1 MPSGSQLLPSSNRV
15 RIVVASSVA
24 LTFISYWRAA
34 AIVLNDLGSS
44 AYYVGGIAED
54 AFGRSAPWFILGV
67 MLFSFAV
74 RAVYV
79 ESCSMFV
86 RGGVY
91 RVVKEA
97 LGGTLAKL
105 SVSALMFDY
114 ILTGPISGVA
124 AGQYIASLVNE
135 LISKADAHGWVP
147 PGMRIM
153 FHGTPH
159 LNVNTAAVVICLAVT
174 LYYWWENIKG
184 IEESSDKALRVMQI
198 TTVMVVLLLGWAV
211 VTIAK
216 IGGSLPPWPT
226 PSNLHFSESSLGF
239 LQHTSLAT
247 TFGLFGILM
256 AFGHSVL
263 AMSGEETLAQVN
275 RELAHPKLKNL
286 KRAAIIVAIYS
297 FLFTGVGTLLA
308 VMIIPQHVPISSY
321 ENNLLAE
328 LVMWFSGPLLLRL
341 LFRTVVVV
349 VGFLILSGAINT
361 SIIGSNGV
369 LNRVSEDGVLTDWFR
384 KPQKKYGTSYRIVN
398 LIVGLQIITI
408 LLSRG
413 NVNVLGEA
421 YAFGVIWSFTF
432 NSVAMLVLRFKYKG
446 ERGWKVPPNL
456 TIFGKEIPLGLLSV
470 FMVLLSTALV
480 NLATKKIATIS
491 GIMFAAVFFLITV
504 SERINTKKFKH
515 AEKEMKEHFQLLHEE
530 RIERETVGVRPDST
544 IVTVRDYNTLLQLRW
559 VLQNTDTVEHDVVVL
574 AARLTGPGS
583 GEVDLSSEQIF
594 SDHEQTLFTKCV
606 SIAESY
612 GKHIALMVVPARD
625 VFSAIVQTANSL
637 GAARVVAGLSTKM
650 ASEEQAFRMGQAWEA
665 APPPKHQF
673 VFQVVMPGPEVQSY
687 RIGPHNPDLK
697 TEDVMLVHRLW
708 LDARRQAGMEE
719 LHHHDVV
726 TLALTR
732 LAADYSRDRQSI
744 LKELRTHPDGLV
756 GKTPPRVGPTGK
768 PLPTGTTASPPTTPR
783 RR

>member
-1 MPSGSQLLPSSNRV
+1 
-15 RIVVASSVA
+15 
-24 LTFISYWRAA
+24 
-34 AIVLNDLGSS
+34 
-44 AYYVGGIAED
+44 
-54 AFGRSAPWFILGV
+54 
-67 MLFSFAV
+67 
-74 RAVYV
+74 
-79 ESCSMFV
+79 
-86 RGGVY
+86 
-91 RVVKEA
+91 
-97 LGGTLAKL
+97 
-105 SVSALMFDY
+105 VS
-114 ILTGPISGVA
+114 
-124 AGQYIASLVNE
+124 AGQYIAGLVNE
-135 LISKADAHGWVP
+135 LFSKADAHGWIG
-147 PGMRIM
+147 PGIHAM
-153 FHGTPH
+153 FHGTPQ
-159 LNVNTAAVVICLAVT
+159 LNVNAASVVICLAVT

-198 TTVMVVLLLGWAV
+198 TSIMVVLLLGWAV
-211 VTIAK
+211 ITLLK
-216 IGGSLPPWPT
+216 QGGELPPWPT
-226 PSNLHFSESSLGF
+226 PSNLHFNETSLGF
-239 LQHTSLAT
+239 LQHTSVASA
-247 TFGLFGILM
+247 FGLFGILM

-275 RELAHPKLKNL
+275 REIAHPKLKNL

-308 VMIIPQHVPISSY
+308 VMIIPQHVPVASY

-328 LVMWFSGPLLLRL
+328 LVMWFNGPLVLRL
-341 LFRTVVVV
+341 LFRTFVVV

-384 KPQKKYGTSYRIVN
+384 KPQRKYGTSYRIVN
-398 LIVGLQIITI
+398 LIVGLQVITI

-413 NVNVLGEA
+413 DVNVLGEA

-432 NSVAMLVLRFKYKG
+432 NSFAMLVLRFKYKG
-446 ERGWKVPPNL
+446 ERGWKVPPNIR
-456 TIFGKEIPLGLLSV
+456 IFGKEIPLGLLSV
-470 FMVLLSTALV
+470 FMVLLTTALV
-480 NLATKKIATIS
+480 NLATKKVATIS
-491 GIMFAAVFFLITV
+491 GVIFAAAFFVIFTI
-504 SERINTKKFKH
+504 SERTNAKKFKH

-530 RIERETVGVRPDST
+530 RIEREAVGVRPDCT
-544 IVTVRDYNTLLQLRW
+544 LVTVRDYNTLLQLRW
-559 VLQNTDTVEHDVVVL
+559 VLQSTDTTENDVVVL

-612 GKHIALMVVPARD
+612 GKHISLMVVPARD

-650 ASEEQAFRMGQAWEA
+650 TAEEQAFRMGQAWEGA
-665 APPPKHQF
+665 LPPKHQF
-673 VFQVVMPGPEVQSY
+673 VFQVVLPGPEVRSF

-719 LHHHDVV
+719 LHHHDIV

-744 LKELRTHPDGLV
+744 LKDLRGTSDGV
-756 GKTPPRVGPTGK
+756 IGKTPARIGPSGK
-768 PLPTGTTASPPTTPR
+768 PLPNPVTATPPTDPR
-783 RR
+783 RH